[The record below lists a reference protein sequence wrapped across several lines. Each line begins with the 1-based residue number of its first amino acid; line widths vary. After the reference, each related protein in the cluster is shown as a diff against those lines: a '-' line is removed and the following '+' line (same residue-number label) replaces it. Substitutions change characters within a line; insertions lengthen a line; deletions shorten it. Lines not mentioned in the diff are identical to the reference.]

1 MPSPR
6 LLQAFSRHVQE
17 QPDST
22 ALVAAGERVSYAEL
36 ERLTRRATADLD
48 GAGFGSVRA
57 LCVPAHKSPETIA
70 LLLAAWRQGINTLV
84 PSPGLGAAALAT
96 LTAQAHGPLTAT
108 AVPGGGVSL
117 VREETDPAAA
127 DGFSVPDPAESL
139 LTLTTSGSTGVP
151 KLVPIRT
158 HAFDRF
164 ADWATGKFGI
174 DGTTRA
180 LSFSPLNFDL
190 ALLDVWTVLEA
201 GGTVVLAD
209 AGASGDAG
217 YLRELTL
224 AHEVTLVQGVPLL
237 HRLLAA
243 EGARYPAVRTVVFTG
258 EAVSEQGLRDA
269 FASCPGARFHNVFGC
284 TETNDSFIEDID
296 PDAYVHPLPIGTPV
310 DGTDAV
316 LLIDGPEGSEVL
328 QGPGTGELLV
338 HTPFQTCGYLEQARN
353 ARAFMPDPRGGG
365 AMFYR
370 TGDLVHRDADGR
382 YFLQGRTDF
391 QVKVRGVRTNTME
404 VETVL
409 GAHPDVVEACVVA
422 LPCPEA
428 GNRLHAEVVRR
439 DGASLSSLGLRAY
452 AAKHLP
458 RHAVPSSV
466 GLAGTPLPKTPTG
479 KPDRN
484 SIKKN
489 RLNGDTS

>member
-1 MPSPR
+1 MCRNSP
-6 LLQAFSRHVQE
+6 
-17 QPDST
+17 T
-22 ALVAAGERVSYAEL
+22 APRSSPPHERVTYAEL

-174 DGTTRA
+174 DDTARA

-209 AGASGDAG
+209 AGASGDMRLSAG
-217 YLRELTL
+217 
-224 AHEVTLVQGVPLL
+224 A
-237 HRLLAA
+237 
-243 EGARYPAVRTVVFTG
+243 
-258 EAVSEQGLRDA
+258 
-269 FASCPGARFHNVFGC
+269 
-284 TETNDSFIEDID
+284 
-296 PDAYVHPLPIGTPV
+296 
-310 DGTDAV
+310 
-316 LLIDGPEGSEVL
+316 
-328 QGPGTGELLV
+328 
-338 HTPFQTCGYLEQARN
+338 
-353 ARAFMPDPRGGG
+353 DPR
-365 AMFYR
+365 
-370 TGDLVHRDADGR
+370 
-382 YFLQGRTDF
+382 
-391 QVKVRGVRTNTME
+391 
-404 VETVL
+404 
-409 GAHPDVVEACVVA
+409 P
-422 LPCPEA
+422 
-428 GNRLHAEVVRR
+428 
-439 DGASLSSLGLRAY
+439 
-452 AAKHLP
+452 
-458 RHAVPSSV
+458 
-466 GLAGTPLPKTPTG
+466 
-479 KPDRN
+479 
-484 SIKKN
+484 
-489 RLNGDTS
+489 

>member
-1 MPSPR
+1 M
-6 LLQAFSRHVQE
+6 QAFSRHVRE

-22 ALVAAGERVSYAEL
+22 ALVHAGHQVTYADL

-84 PSPGLGAAALAT
+84 PSPALGAAALST
-96 LTAQAHGPLTAT
+96 LIAQAHGPLSAT
-108 AVPGGGVSL
+108 AVPGGGVTLS
-117 VREETDPAAA
+117 REEADPALA
-127 DGFSVPDPAESL
+127 DGFGVADPAESL

-151 KLVPIRT
+151 KLVPVRT
-158 HAFDRF
+158 EAFDRF
-164 ADWATGKFGI
+164 ADWAGTAFGI
-174 DGTTRA
+174 DGGTTA

-217 YLRELTL
+217 YLRDL
-224 AHEVTLVQGVPLL
+224 AQRNEVTLVQGVPLL

-243 EGARYPAVRTVVFTG
+243 DGARYPAVRTVVFTG
-258 EAVSEQGLRDA
+258 EAVSEQGLRDT
-269 FASCPGARFHNVFGC
+269 FAACPAARFHNIFGC
-284 TETNDSFIEDID
+284 TETNDSFIHDID
-296 PDAYVHPLPIGTPV
+296 PDAYTHPLPIGVPI
-310 DGTDAV
+310 DGTDSV
-316 LLIDGPEGSEVL
+316 LLIEGPDGTEVL
-328 QGPGTGELLV
+328 RGPGTGELLV

-353 ARAFMPDPRGGG
+353 AHAFMPDPRGGG

-382 YFLQGRTDF
+382 CFLQGRTDF
-391 QVKVRGVRTNTME
+391 QVKVRGVRTNTLE

-409 GAHPDVVEACVVA
+409 GAHPDVVEAAVVA

-428 GNRLHAEVVRR
+428 GTRLHAEVVRR
-439 DGASLSSLGLRAY
+439 DGASLSTLGLRAY

-466 GLAGTPLPKTPTG
+466 GLARTPLPKTPTG
-479 KPDRN
+479 KPDRH
-484 SIKKN
+484 SIKN
-489 RLNGDTS
+489 TQLNGAS

>member
-1 MPSPR
+1 MR
-6 LLQAFSRHVQE
+6 E

-22 ALVAAGERVSYAEL
+22 ALVHAGHQVTYADL

-84 PSPGLGAAALAT
+84 PSPALGAAALST
-96 LTAQAHGPLTAT
+96 LIAQAHGPLSAT
-108 AVPGGGVSL
+108 AVPGGGVTLS
-117 VREETDPAAA
+117 REEADPALA
-127 DGFSVPDPAESL
+127 DGFGVADPAESL

-151 KLVPIRT
+151 KLVPVRT
-158 HAFDRF
+158 EAFDRF
-164 ADWATGKFGI
+164 ADWAGTAFGI
-174 DGTTRA
+174 DGGTTA

-217 YLRELTL
+217 YLRDL
-224 AHEVTLVQGVPLL
+224 AQRNEVTLVQGVPLL

-243 EGARYPAVRTVVFTG
+243 DGARYPAVRTVVFTG
-258 EAVSEQGLRDA
+258 EAVSEQGLRDT
-269 FASCPGARFHNVFGC
+269 FAACPAARFHNVFGC
-284 TETNDSFIEDID
+284 TETNDSFIHDID
-296 PDAYVHPLPIGTPV
+296 PDAYTHPLPIGVPI

-316 LLIDGPEGSEVL
+316 LLIEGPDGTEVL
-328 QGPGTGELLV
+328 RGPGTGELLV

-353 ARAFMPDPRGGG
+353 ANAFMPDPRGGG

-382 YFLQGRTDF
+382 CFLQGRTDF
-391 QVKVRGVRTNTME
+391 QVKVRGVRTNTLE

-409 GAHPDVVEACVVA
+409 VAHPDVVEAAVVA

-428 GNRLHAEVVRR
+428 GTRLHAEVVRR
-439 DGASLSSLGLRAY
+439 DGASLSTLGLRAY

-466 GLAGTPLPKTPTG
+466 GLARTPLPKTPTG
-479 KPDRN
+479 KPDRH
-484 SIKKN
+484 SIKN
-489 RLNGDTS
+489 TQLNGAS

>member
-17 QPDST
+17 DPGRT
-22 ALVAAGERVSYAEL
+22 ALVAGGARVSYADL
-36 ERLTRRATADLD
+36 EQLARRTAADLD
-48 GAGFGSVRA
+48 AVDRTDVRA

-70 LLLAAWRQGINTLV
+70 LLLAAWRRGINTLV

-96 LTAQAHGPLTAT
+96 LTAQAHGPLTAV
-108 AVPGGGVSL
+108 AVPGGGAILS
-117 VREETDPAAA
+117 REESDPALA
-127 DGFSVPDPAESL
+127 DGFSAPDPEESL

-158 HAFDRF
+158 DAFDRF
-164 ADWATGKFGI
+164 GDWATEKFGI
-174 DGTTRA
+174 DAGARS

-209 AGASGDAG
+209 AGASGDAA
-217 YLRELTL
+217 YLRALTSDN
-224 AHEVTLVQGVPLL
+224 EVTLVQGVPLL

-243 EGARYPAVRTVVFTG
+243 DGARYPSVRTVVFTG
-258 EAVSEQGLRDA
+258 ESVSEQGLRDTFVA
-269 FASCPGARFHNVFGC
+269 CPAARFHNVFGC

-296 PDAYVHPLPIGTPV
+296 PDAFVHPLPIGAPIE
-310 DGTDAV
+310 GTEAV
-316 LLIDGPEGSEVL
+316 LLIEGPDGTEVL

-353 ARAFMPDPRGGG
+353 AHAFMPDPRGGG

-382 YFLQGRTDF
+382 HFLQGRTDF
-391 QVKVRGVRTNTME
+391 QVKVRGVRTNTLE

-428 GNRLHAEVVRR
+428 GTRLHAEVVRR
-439 DGASLSSLGLRAY
+439 DGTSLSSLGLRAY

-466 GLAGTPLPKTPTG
+466 ALAGTPLPKTPTG

-484 SIKKN
+484 SIKKT
-489 RLNGDTS
+489 RLNGDT

>member
-6 LLQAFSRHVQE
+6 LLQAFSRHVHE
-17 QPDST
+17 QPDSI
-22 ALVAAGERVSYAEL
+22 ALVFAGQQVTYADL

-57 LCVPAHKSPETIA
+57 LCVPAHKSPETVA
-70 LLLAAWRQGINTLV
+70 LLLAAWRQGVNTLV

-96 LTAQAHGPLTAT
+96 LTAQAHGPLLAT
-108 AVPGGGVSL
+108 AVTGGGVSL
-117 VREETDPAAA
+117 SREESDPALA
-127 DGFSVPDPAESL
+127 DGFSIPDPEESL

-151 KLVPIRT
+151 KLVPVRT
-158 HAFDRF
+158 EAFDRF
-164 ADWATGKFGI
+164 ADWATEKFGI
-174 DGTTRA
+174 DGGTRA

-190 ALLDVWTVLEA
+190 ALLDVWAVLEA

-217 YLRELTL
+217 YLRDL
-224 AHEVTLVQGVPLL
+224 AQRNEVTLVQGVPLL

-243 EGARYPAVRTVVFTG
+243 DGARYPAVRTVVFTG
-258 EAVSEQGLRDA
+258 ESVSEQGLHDT
-269 FASCPGARFHNVFGC
+269 FAACPAARFHNVFGC
-284 TETNDSFIEDID
+284 TETNDSFIHDID
-296 PDAYVHPLPIGTPV
+296 PDAYTHPLPIGVPI

-316 LLIDGPEGSEVL
+316 LLIEGADGTEVL
-328 QGPGTGELLV
+328 RGPGTGELLV

-353 ARAFMPDPRGGG
+353 AQTFMPDPRGGG

-382 YFLQGRTDF
+382 HFLQGRTDF
-391 QVKVRGVRTNTME
+391 QVKVRGVRTNTLE

-409 GAHPDVVEACVVA
+409 GAHPDVVEAAVVA

-428 GNRLHAEVVRR
+428 GTRLHAEVVRR
-439 DGASLSSLGLRAY
+439 DGTSLSTLGLRAY

-466 GLAGTPLPKTPTG
+466 GLARTPLPKTPTG

-484 SIKKN
+484 SIKN
-489 RLNGDTS
+489 TQLNGAS

>member
-1 MPSPR
+1 M
-6 LLQAFSRHVQE
+6 QAFSRHVRE

-22 ALVAAGERVSYAEL
+22 ALVHAGHQVTYADL

-84 PSPGLGAAALAT
+84 PSPALGAAALST
-96 LTAQAHGPLTAT
+96 LIAQAHGPLSAT
-108 AVPGGGVSL
+108 AVPGGGVTLS
-117 VREETDPAAA
+117 REEADPALA
-127 DGFSVPDPAESL
+127 DGFGVADPAESL

-151 KLVPIRT
+151 KLVPVRT
-158 HAFDRF
+158 EAFDRF
-164 ADWATGKFGI
+164 ADWAGTAFGI
-174 DGTTRA
+174 DGGTTA

-201 GGTVVLAD
+201 GGTIVLAD

-217 YLRELTL
+217 YLRDL
-224 AHEVTLVQGVPLL
+224 AQRNEVTLVQGVPLL

-243 EGARYPAVRTVVFTG
+243 DGARYPAVRTVVFTG
-258 EAVSEQGLRDA
+258 EAVSEQGLRDT
-269 FASCPGARFHNVFGC
+269 FAACPAARFHNVFGC
-284 TETNDSFIEDID
+284 TETNDSFIHDID
-296 PDAYVHPLPIGTPV
+296 PDAYTHPLPIGVPI

-316 LLIDGPEGSEVL
+316 LLIEGPDGTEVL
-328 QGPGTGELLV
+328 RGPGTGELLV

-353 ARAFMPDPRGGG
+353 AHAFMPDPRGGG

-382 YFLQGRTDF
+382 CFLQGRTDF
-391 QVKVRGVRTNTME
+391 QVKVRGVRTNTLE

-409 GAHPDVVEACVVA
+409 GAHPDVVEAAVVA

-428 GNRLHAEVVRR
+428 GTRLHAEVVRR
-439 DGASLSSLGLRAY
+439 DGASLSTLGLRAY

-466 GLAGTPLPKTPTG
+466 GLARTPLPKTPTG
-479 KPDRN
+479 KPDRH
-484 SIKKN
+484 SIKN
-489 RLNGDTS
+489 TQLNGAS

>member
-1 MPSPR
+1 M
-6 LLQAFSRHVQE
+6 QE

-22 ALVAAGERVSYAEL
+22 ALVFAGERVTYAGL
-36 ERLTRRATADLD
+36 DRLTRRAATDLD
-48 GAGFGSVRA
+48 GVDLGPVRA
-57 LCVPAHKSPETIA
+57 LCVPAHKSPETVA
-70 LLLAAWRQGINTLV
+70 LLLAAWGLGINTLV

-96 LTAQAHGPLTAT
+96 LTAQAHGPLSAV
-108 AVPGGGVSL
+108 AVPGGGAVL
-117 VREETDPAAA
+117 TRQAADPALS
-127 DGFSVPDPAESL
+127 DGFSAPDPRESL

-158 HAFDRF
+158 EAFDRF
-164 ADWATGKFGI
+164 GAWATEKFAL
-174 DGTTRA
+174 DGETRS

-190 ALLDVWTVLEA
+190 ALLDVWAVLEA

-217 YLRELTL
+217 YLRDLTRSND
-224 AHEVTLVQGVPLL
+224 VTLLQGVPLL
-237 HRLLAA
+237 HRLLATG
-243 EGARYPAVRTVVFTG
+243 GARYPAVRTVVFTG

-269 FASCPGARFHNVFGC
+269 FAACPSARFHNVFGC
-284 TETNDSFIEDID
+284 TETNDSFVQDID
-296 PDAYVHPLPIGTPV
+296 PDAYMHPLPIGEPI
-310 DGTDAV
+310 DGTEAV
-316 LLIDGPEGSEVL
+316 LLIEGAEGTEVL
-328 QGPGTGELLV
+328 RGPGTGELLV

-353 ARAFMPDPRGGG
+353 AHAFMPDPRGGG

-382 YFLQGRTDF
+382 HFLQGRTDF
-391 QVKVRGVRTNTME
+391 QVKVRGVRTNTLE

-409 GAHPDVVEACVVA
+409 AAHPDVVEAAVVA

-428 GNRLHAEVVRR
+428 GTRLHAEVVRR
-439 DGASLSSLGLRAY
+439 DGTTLSSLGLRAY

-466 GLAGTPLPKTPTG
+466 GLGGTPLPKTQTG

-484 SIKKN
+484 SIKKTK
-489 RLNGDTS
+489 LNGAS

>member
-1 MPSPR
+1 MGMY
-6 LLQAFSRHVQE
+6 
-17 QPDST
+17 
-22 ALVAAGERVSYAEL
+22 LVGIAVG
-36 ERLTRRATADLD
+36 RRR
-48 GAGFGSVRA
+48 GQRGR
-57 LCVPAHKSPETIA
+57 PAIC
-70 LLLAAWRQGINTLV
+70 
-84 PSPGLGAAALAT
+84 
-96 LTAQAHGPLTAT
+96 
-108 AVPGGGVSL
+108 
-117 VREETDPAAA
+117 
-127 DGFSVPDPAESL
+127 
-139 LTLTTSGSTGVP
+139 
-151 KLVPIRT
+151 
-158 HAFDRF
+158 
-164 ADWATGKFGI
+164 
-174 DGTTRA
+174 
-180 LSFSPLNFDL
+180 
-190 ALLDVWTVLEA
+190 
-201 GGTVVLAD
+201 
-209 AGASGDAG
+209 
-217 YLRELTL
+217 RELTL

-269 FASCPGARFHNVFGC
+269 FGLLPGRPLPADVFGC

>member
-1 MPSPR
+1 MR
-6 LLQAFSRHVQE
+6 E

-22 ALVAAGERVSYAEL
+22 ALVHAGHQVTYADL

-84 PSPGLGAAALAT
+84 PSPALGAAALST
-96 LTAQAHGPLTAT
+96 LIAQAHGPLSAT
-108 AVPGGGVSL
+108 AVPGGGVTLS
-117 VREETDPAAA
+117 REEADPALA
-127 DGFSVPDPAESL
+127 DGFGVADPAESL

-151 KLVPIRT
+151 KLVPVRT
-158 HAFDRF
+158 EAFDRF
-164 ADWATGKFGI
+164 ADWAGTAFGI
-174 DGTTRA
+174 DGGTTA

-217 YLRELTL
+217 YLRDL
-224 AHEVTLVQGVPLL
+224 AQRNEVTLVQGVPLL

-243 EGARYPAVRTVVFTG
+243 DGARYPAVRTVVFTG
-258 EAVSEQGLRDA
+258 EAVSEQGLRDT
-269 FASCPGARFHNVFGC
+269 FAACPAARFHNVFGC
-284 TETNDSFIEDID
+284 TETNDSFIHDID
-296 PDAYVHPLPIGTPV
+296 PDAYTHPLPIGVPI

-316 LLIDGPEGSEVL
+316 LLIEGPDGTEVL
-328 QGPGTGELLV
+328 RGPGTGELLV

-353 ARAFMPDPRGGG
+353 ANAFMPDPRGGG

-382 YFLQGRTDF
+382 CFLQGRTDF
-391 QVKVRGVRTNTME
+391 QVKVRGVRTNTLE

-409 GAHPDVVEACVVA
+409 GAHPDVVEAAVVA

-428 GNRLHAEVVRR
+428 GTRLHAEVVRR
-439 DGASLSSLGLRAY
+439 DGASLSTLGLRAY

-466 GLAGTPLPKTPTG
+466 GLARTPLPKTPTG
-479 KPDRN
+479 KPDRH
-484 SIKKN
+484 SIKN
-489 RLNGDTS
+489 TQLNGAS

>member
-1 MPSPR
+1 M
-6 LLQAFSRHVQE
+6 QAFSRHVRE

-22 ALVAAGERVSYAEL
+22 ALVHAGHQVTYADL

-84 PSPGLGAAALAT
+84 PSPALGAAALST
-96 LTAQAHGPLTAT
+96 LIAQAHGPLSAT
-108 AVPGGGVSL
+108 AVPGGGVTLS
-117 VREETDPAAA
+117 REEADPALA
-127 DGFSVPDPAESL
+127 DGFGVADPAESL

-151 KLVPIRT
+151 KLVPVRT
-158 HAFDRF
+158 EAFDRF
-164 ADWATGKFGI
+164 ADWAGTAFGI
-174 DGTTRA
+174 DGGTTA

-217 YLRELTL
+217 YLRDL
-224 AHEVTLVQGVPLL
+224 AQRNEVTLVQGVPLL

-243 EGARYPAVRTVVFTG
+243 DGARYPAVRTVVFTG
-258 EAVSEQGLRDA
+258 EAVSEQGLRDT
-269 FASCPGARFHNVFGC
+269 FAACPAARFHNVFGC
-284 TETNDSFIEDID
+284 TETNDSFIHDID
-296 PDAYVHPLPIGTPV
+296 PDAYTHPLPIGVPI

-316 LLIDGPEGSEVL
+316 LLIEGPDGTEVL
-328 QGPGTGELLV
+328 RGPGTGELLV

-353 ARAFMPDPRGGG
+353 AHAFMPDPRGGG

-382 YFLQGRTDF
+382 CFLQGRTDF
-391 QVKVRGVRTNTME
+391 QVKVRGVRTNTLE

-409 GAHPDVVEACVVA
+409 GAHPDVVEAAVVA

-428 GNRLHAEVVRR
+428 GTRLHAEVVRR
-439 DGASLSSLGLRAY
+439 DGASLSTLGLRAY

-466 GLAGTPLPKTPTG
+466 GLARTPLPKTPTG
-479 KPDRN
+479 KPDRH
-484 SIKKN
+484 SIKN
-489 RLNGDTS
+489 TQLNGAS

>member
-22 ALVAAGERVSYAEL
+22 ALVAAGARVTYADL
-36 ERLTRRATADLD
+36 ERLVRRAAADLD
-48 GAGFGSVRA
+48 GVGFPSARA
-57 LCVPAHKSPETIA
+57 LCVPAHKSPETVA
-70 LLLAAWRQGINTLV
+70 LLLAAWRRGVNTLV
-84 PSPGLGAAALAT
+84 PSPSLGAAALAT
-96 LTAQAHGPLTAT
+96 LTAQAHGPLTAL
-108 AVPGGGVSL
+108 AVPGGGATLS
-117 VREETDPAAA
+117 REETDPALAE
-127 DGFSVPDPAESL
+127 GFSAPDPEESL

-158 HAFDRF
+158 DAFDRF
-164 ADWATGKFGI
+164 GDWAAEKFGI
-174 DGTTRA
+174 DATTRA

-209 AGASGDAG
+209 AGASGDAA
-217 YLRELTL
+217 YLRALTRDN
-224 AHEVTLVQGVPLL
+224 EVTLVQGVPLL

-243 EGARYPAVRTVVFTG
+243 DDARYPAVRTVVFTG
-258 EAVSEQGLRDA
+258 ESVSEQGLRDA
-269 FASCPGARFHNVFGC
+269 FAACPAARFHNVFGC

-296 PDAYVHPLPIGTPV
+296 PDAFVHPLPIGAPIE
-310 DGTDAV
+310 GTEAV
-316 LLIDGPEGSEVL
+316 LLIDGPEGTEVL

-353 ARAFMPDPRGGG
+353 AHAFMPDPRGGG

-382 YFLQGRTDF
+382 HFLQGRTDF
-391 QVKVRGVRTNTME
+391 QVKVRGVRTNTLE

-409 GAHPDVVEACVVA
+409 GGHPDVVEACVVA

-428 GNRLHAEVVRR
+428 GTRLHAEVVRR
-439 DGASLSSLGLRAY
+439 DGTTLSSLGLRAY

-466 GLAGTPLPKTPTG
+466 ALAGTPLPKTPTG

-484 SIKKN
+484 SIKKT
-489 RLNGDTS
+489 RLNGDR

>member
-6 LLQAFSRHVQE
+6 LLQAFSRHVRE

-22 ALVAAGERVSYAEL
+22 ALVHAGHQVTYADL

-70 LLLAAWRQGINTLV
+70 LLLAAWRQGITTLV
-84 PSPGLGAAALAT
+84 PSPALGAAALST
-96 LTAQAHGPLTAT
+96 LIAQAHGPLSAT
-108 AVPGGGVSL
+108 AVPGGGVTLS
-117 VREETDPAAA
+117 REEADPALA
-127 DGFSVPDPAESL
+127 DGFGVADPAESL

-151 KLVPIRT
+151 KLVPVRT
-158 HAFDRF
+158 EAFDRF
-164 ADWATGKFGI
+164 ADWAGTAFGI
-174 DGTTRA
+174 DGGTTA

-217 YLRELTL
+217 YLRDL
-224 AHEVTLVQGVPLL
+224 AQRNEVTLVQGVPLL
-237 HRLLAA
+237 HRLLATD
-243 EGARYPAVRTVVFTG
+243 GARYPAVRTVVFTG
-258 EAVSEQGLRDA
+258 EAVSEQGLRDT
-269 FASCPGARFHNVFGC
+269 FAACPAARFHNVFGC
-284 TETNDSFIEDID
+284 TETNDSFIHDID
-296 PDAYVHPLPIGTPV
+296 PDAYTHPLPIGVPI

-316 LLIDGPEGSEVL
+316 LLIEGPDGTEVL
-328 QGPGTGELLV
+328 RGPGTGELLV

-353 ARAFMPDPRGGG
+353 AHVFMPDPRGGG

-382 YFLQGRTDF
+382 CFLQGRTDF
-391 QVKVRGVRTNTME
+391 QVKVRGVRTNTLE

-409 GAHPDVVEACVVA
+409 GAHPDVVEAAVVA

-428 GNRLHAEVVRR
+428 GTRLHAEVVRR
-439 DGASLSSLGLRAY
+439 DGASLSTLGLRAY

-466 GLAGTPLPKTPTG
+466 GLARTPLPKTPTG
-479 KPDRN
+479 KPDRH
-484 SIKKN
+484 SIKN
-489 RLNGDTS
+489 TQLNGAS

>member
-22 ALVAAGERVSYAEL
+22 ALVAAGAQVTYADL
-36 ERLTRRATADLD
+36 ERLVRRAAADLD
-48 GAGFGSVRA
+48 GVAFTSVRA

-70 LLLAAWRQGINTLV
+70 LLLAAWRRGINTLV
-84 PSPGLGAAALAT
+84 PSPSLGAAALAT
-96 LTAQAHGPLTAT
+96 LTAQAHGPLN
-108 AVPGGGVSL
+108 AVAAPGGGAVLSQ
-117 VREETDPAAA
+117 EESDPALAE
-127 DGFSVPDPAESL
+127 GFSVPDPAESL

-158 HAFDRF
+158 EAFDRF
-164 ADWATGKFGI
+164 GDWAAEKFGI
-174 DGTTRA
+174 DATTRA

-209 AGASGDAG
+209 AGASGDAA
-217 YLRELTL
+217 YLRALTRDN
-224 AHEVTLVQGVPLL
+224 EVTLVQGVPLL

-243 EGARYPAVRTVVFTG
+243 DDARYPAVRTVVFTG
-258 EAVSEQGLRDA
+258 ESVSEQGLRDA
-269 FASCPGARFHNVFGC
+269 FAACPAARFHNVFGC

-296 PDAYVHPLPIGTPV
+296 PDAFVHPLPIGAPIG
-310 DGTDAV
+310 GTEAV
-316 LLIDGPEGSEVL
+316 LLIEGPEGTEVL
-328 QGPGTGELLV
+328 RGPGTGELLV

-353 ARAFMPDPRGGG
+353 AHAFMPDPRGGG

-382 YFLQGRTDF
+382 HFLQGRTDF
-391 QVKVRGVRTNTME
+391 QVKVRGVRTNTLE

-409 GAHPDVVEACVVA
+409 GGHPDVVEACVVA

-428 GNRLHAEVVRR
+428 GTRLHAEVVRR

-466 GLAGTPLPKTPTG
+466 ALAGTPLPKTPTG

-484 SIKKN
+484 SIKKT
-489 RLNGDTS
+489 RLNGDH

>member
-6 LLQAFSRHVQE
+6 LLQAFSRHVRE

-22 ALVAAGERVSYAEL
+22 ALVNAGHQVTYADL
-36 ERLTRRATADLD
+36 ERLTRRATADLQD
-48 GAGFGSVRA
+48 AGFGCVRA

-70 LLLAAWRQGINTLV
+70 LLMAAWRQGINTLV
-84 PSPGLGAAALAT
+84 PSPALGAAALST
-96 LTAQAHGPLTAT
+96 LIAQAHGPLSAT
-108 AVPGGGVSL
+108 AVPGGGVTLS
-117 VREETDPAAA
+117 REDADPALA
-127 DGFSVPDPAESL
+127 DGFGIPDPAESL

-151 KLVPIRT
+151 KLVPVRT
-158 HAFDRF
+158 EAFDRF
-164 ADWATGKFGI
+164 ADWATTAFGI
-174 DGTTRA
+174 DGGTTA

-201 GGTVVLAD
+201 GGAVVLAD

-217 YLRELTL
+217 YLRDLTQRN
-224 AHEVTLVQGVPLL
+224 EVTLVQGVPLL

-243 EGARYPAVRTVVFTG
+243 DGARYPAVRTVVFTG
-258 EAVSEQGLRDA
+258 EAVSEQGLRDT
-269 FASCPGARFHNVFGC
+269 FAACPAARFHNVFGC
-284 TETNDSFIEDID
+284 TETNDSFIHDID
-296 PDAYVHPLPIGTPV
+296 PDAYTHPLPIGVPI

-316 LLIDGPEGSEVL
+316 LLIEGPDGTEVL
-328 QGPGTGELLV
+328 RGPGTGELLV

-353 ARAFMPDPRGGG
+353 AHAFMPDPRGGG

-382 YFLQGRTDF
+382 CFLQGRTDF
-391 QVKVRGVRTNTME
+391 QVKVRGVRTNTLE

-409 GAHPDVVEACVVA
+409 GAHPDVVEAAVVA

-428 GNRLHAEVVRR
+428 GTRLHAEVVRR
-439 DGASLSSLGLRAY
+439 DGASLSTLGLRAY

-466 GLAGTPLPKTPTG
+466 GLARTPLPKTPTG
-479 KPDRN
+479 KPDRH
-484 SIKKN
+484 SIKN
-489 RLNGDTS
+489 TQLNGAS

>member
-1 MPSPR
+1 M
-6 LLQAFSRHVQE
+6 QE

-22 ALVAAGERVSYAEL
+22 ALVFAGQQVTYADL
-36 ERLTRRATADLD
+36 ERLTRRTAADLD

-57 LCVPAHKSPETIA
+57 LCVPAHKSPETVA

-84 PSPGLGAAALAT
+84 PSPGLGAAALST
-96 LTAQAHGPLTAT
+96 LIAQAHGPLLAT
-108 AVPGGGVSL
+108 VVTGGGVTLS
-117 VREETDPAAA
+117 REETDPAQA
-127 DGFSVPDPAESL
+127 DGFSIPDPEETL

-151 KLVPIRT
+151 KLVPIRSE
-158 HAFDRF
+158 AFDRF
-164 ADWATGKFGI
+164 GDWATDAFGI
-174 DGTTRA
+174 DEGTSS

-217 YLRELTL
+217 YLRDL
-224 AHEVTLVQGVPLL
+224 AQRNDVTLVQGVPLL

-243 EGARYPAVRTVVFTG
+243 DGARYPAVRTVVFTG
-258 EAVSEQGLRDA
+258 EAVSEQGLRDT
-269 FASCPGARFHNVFGC
+269 FAACPDARFHNVFGC
-284 TETNDSFIEDID
+284 TETNDSFIHDID
-296 PDAYVHPLPIGTPV
+296 PGTYVHPLPIGVPI

-316 LLIDGPEGSEVL
+316 LLIEGADGTEVL
-328 QGPGTGELLV
+328 RGPGTGELLV

-353 ARAFMPDPRGGG
+353 AHAFMPDPRGGG

-382 YFLQGRTDF
+382 HFLQGRTDF
-391 QVKVRGVRTNTME
+391 QVKVRGVRTNTLE

-409 GAHPDVVEACVVA
+409 GAHPDVIEAAVVA

-428 GNRLHAEVVRR
+428 GTRLHAEVVRR
-439 DGASLSSLGLRAY
+439 DGTSLSTLGLRAY

-466 GLAGTPLPKTPTG
+466 GLACTPLPKTPTG

-484 SIKKN
+484 SIKN
-489 RLNGDTS
+489 TQLNGAS

>member
-1 MPSPR
+1 MR
-6 LLQAFSRHVQE
+6 AISRHIQE

-22 ALVAAGERVSYAEL
+22 ALVTAGQRVTYADL
-36 ERLTRRATADLD
+36 DRLTRRAAAELD
-48 GAGFGSVRA
+48 GAGFGSVRS

-84 PSPGLGAAALAT
+84 PSPGLGAAALST
-96 LTAQAHGPLTAT
+96 LIAQAHGPLSAR
-108 AVPGGGVSL
+108 AVPGGGVTL
-117 VREETDPAAA
+117 TREESNPALA
-127 DGFSVPDPAESL
+127 DGFSVPAPEESL

-151 KLVPIRT
+151 KLVPVRID
-158 HAFDRF
+158 AFDRF
-164 ADWATGKFGI
+164 GDWATEKFGL
-174 DGTTRA
+174 DGGTRS

-190 ALLDVWTVLEA
+190 ALLDVWTVLHA

-209 AGASGDAG
+209 AGASGNAG
-217 YLRELTL
+217 YLRDL
-224 AHEVTLVQGVPLL
+224 AQSNEVTLVQGVPLL

-243 EGARYPAVRTVVFTG
+243 GGARYPAVRTVVFTG
-258 EAVSEQGLRDA
+258 EAVSEQELRDA
-269 FASCPGARFHNVFGC
+269 FAACPAARFHNVFGC
-284 TETNDSFIEDID
+284 TETNDSFIHDID
-296 PDAYVHPLPIGTPV
+296 PGAYTHPLPIGAPIE
-310 DGTDAV
+310 GTDAV
-316 LLIDGPEGSEVL
+316 LLVEGADGTEVL

-338 HTPFQTCGYLEQARN
+338 HTPFQTCGYLEEARN
-353 ARAFMPDPRGGG
+353 AQTFMPDPRGGG

-370 TGDLVHRDADGR
+370 TGDLVHRDAEGR

-391 QVKVRGVRTNTME
+391 QVKVRGVRTNTLE

-409 GAHPDVVEACVVA
+409 GAHPDVVEAAVVA

-428 GNRLHAEVVRR
+428 GTRLHAEVVRR
-439 DGASLSSLGLRAY
+439 DGASLSSLGLRTY

-466 GLAGTPLPKTPTG
+466 GLACIPLPKTPTG

-484 SIKKN
+484 SIKN
-489 RLNGDTS
+489 TQLNGVAS

>member
-1 MPSPR
+1 M
-6 LLQAFSRHVQE
+6 QAFSRHVRE

-22 ALVAAGERVSYAEL
+22 ALVHAGHQVTYADL

-84 PSPGLGAAALAT
+84 PSPALGAAALST
-96 LTAQAHGPLTAT
+96 LIAQAHGPLSAT
-108 AVPGGGVSL
+108 AVPGGGVTLS
-117 VREETDPAAA
+117 REEADPALA
-127 DGFSVPDPAESL
+127 DGFGVADPAESL

-151 KLVPIRT
+151 KLVPVRT
-158 HAFDRF
+158 EAFDRF
-164 ADWATGKFGI
+164 ADWAGTAFGI
-174 DGTTRA
+174 DGGTTA

-217 YLRELTL
+217 YLRDL
-224 AHEVTLVQGVPLL
+224 AQRNEVTLVQGVPLL

-243 EGARYPAVRTVVFTG
+243 DGARYPAVRTVVFTG
-258 EAVSEQGLRDA
+258 EAVSEQGLRDT
-269 FASCPGARFHNVFGC
+269 FAACPAARFHNVFGC
-284 TETNDSFIEDID
+284 TETNDSFIHDID
-296 PDAYVHPLPIGTPV
+296 PDAYTHPLPIGVPI

-316 LLIDGPEGSEVL
+316 LLIEGPDGTEVL
-328 QGPGTGELLV
+328 RGPGTGELLV

-353 ARAFMPDPRGGG
+353 ANAFMPDPRGGG

-382 YFLQGRTDF
+382 CFLQGRTDF
-391 QVKVRGVRTNTME
+391 QVKVRGVRTNTLE

-409 GAHPDVVEACVVA
+409 GAHPDVVEAAVVA

-428 GNRLHAEVVRR
+428 GTRLHAEVVRR
-439 DGASLSSLGLRAY
+439 DGASLSTLGLRAY

-466 GLAGTPLPKTPTG
+466 GLARTPLPKTPTG
-479 KPDRN
+479 KPDRH
-484 SIKKN
+484 SIKN
-489 RLNGDTS
+489 TQLNGAS

>member
-1 MPSPR
+1 M
-6 LLQAFSRHVQE
+6 QAFSRHVRE

-22 ALVAAGERVSYAEL
+22 ALVHAGHQVTYADL
-36 ERLTRRATADLD
+36 ERLTRPATADLD

-84 PSPGLGAAALAT
+84 PSPALGAAALST
-96 LTAQAHGPLTAT
+96 LIAQAHGPLSAT
-108 AVPGGGVSL
+108 AVPGGGVTLS
-117 VREETDPAAA
+117 REEADPALA
-127 DGFSVPDPAESL
+127 DGFGVADPAESL

-151 KLVPIRT
+151 KLVPVRT
-158 HAFDRF
+158 EAFDRF
-164 ADWATGKFGI
+164 ADWSTTAFGI
-174 DGTTRA
+174 DGGTTA

-217 YLRELTL
+217 YLRDL
-224 AHEVTLVQGVPLL
+224 AQRNEVTLVQGVPLL

-243 EGARYPAVRTVVFTG
+243 DGARYPAVRTVVFTG
-258 EAVSEQGLRDA
+258 EAVSEQGLRDT
-269 FASCPGARFHNVFGC
+269 FAACPAARFHNVFGC
-284 TETNDSFIEDID
+284 TETNDSFIHAID
-296 PDAYVHPLPIGTPV
+296 PDAYTHPLPIGVPI

-316 LLIDGPEGSEVL
+316 LLIEGPDGTEVL
-328 QGPGTGELLV
+328 RGPGTGELLV

-353 ARAFMPDPRGGG
+353 AHAFMPDPRGGG

-370 TGDLVHRDADGR
+370 TGDLVRRDADGR
-382 YFLQGRTDF
+382 CFLQGRTDF
-391 QVKVRGVRTNTME
+391 QVKVRGVRTNTLE

-409 GAHPDVVEACVVA
+409 GAHPDVVEAAVVA

-428 GNRLHAEVVRR
+428 GTRLHAEVVRR
-439 DGASLSSLGLRAY
+439 DGASLSTLGLRAY

-466 GLAGTPLPKTPTG
+466 GLARTPLPKTPTG
-479 KPDRN
+479 KPDRH
-484 SIKKN
+484 SIKN
-489 RLNGDTS
+489 TQLNGAS

>member
-6 LLQAFSRHVQE
+6 LLQAISRHVQE

-22 ALVAAGERVSYAEL
+22 ALVFAGERITYADL
-36 ERLTRRATADLD
+36 DQLTHRAAADLD
-48 GAGFGSVRA
+48 GADFGSVPA
-57 LCVPAHKSPETIA
+57 LCVPAHKSPETVA

-84 PSPGLGAAALAT
+84 PSPGLGAAALST
-96 LTAQAHGPLTAT
+96 LTAQAHGPLSAT
-108 AVPGGGVSL
+108 AVPGGGVLLS
-117 VREETDPAAA
+117 REEADPALSE
-127 DGFSVPDPAESL
+127 GFGAPDPEESL
-139 LTLTTSGSTGVP
+139 LTLTTSGSTGIP
-151 KLVPIRT
+151 KLVPVRIE
-158 HAFDRF
+158 AFDRF
-164 ADWATGKFGI
+164 DAWAAEKFGFGS
-174 DGTTRA
+174 DTRS

-190 ALLDVWTVLEA
+190 ALLDVWTVLRA

-217 YLRELTL
+217 YLRDLT
-224 AHEVTLVQGVPLL
+224 ASNEVTLVQGVPLL

-243 EGARYPAVRTVVFTG
+243 GGARYPSVRTVVFTG
-258 EAVSEQGLRDA
+258 EAVSEQGLKDS
-269 FASCPGARFHNVFGC
+269 FAACPAARFHNVFGC
-284 TETNDSFIEDID
+284 TETNDSFVHDID
-296 PDAYVHPLPIGTPV
+296 PGAYVHPLPIGAPI

-316 LLIDGPEGSEVL
+316 LLIEGADGTEVL

-338 HTPFQTCGYLEQARN
+338 HTPFQTCGYLEHARN
-353 ARAFMPDPRGGG
+353 AHAFMPDPRGGG

-370 TGDLVHRDADGR
+370 TGDLVHRDAYDH
-382 YFLQGRTDF
+382 YYLQGRTDF
-391 QVKVRGVRTNTME
+391 QVKVRGVRTNTLE

-409 GAHPDVVEACVVA
+409 EAHPDIVEAAVVA

-428 GNRLHAEVVRR
+428 GARLHAEVVRR
-439 DGASLSSLGLRAY
+439 DGTSLSSLGLRAY

-466 GLAGTPLPKTPTG
+466 GLGGTPLPKTPTG

-484 SIKKN
+484 SIKN
-489 RLNGDTS
+489 TQLNGAS

>member
-6 LLQAFSRHVQE
+6 LLQAFSRHVRE

-22 ALVAAGERVSYAEL
+22 ALVHAGHQVTYADL

-57 LCVPAHKSPETIA
+57 LCLPAHKSPETIA

-84 PSPGLGAAALAT
+84 PSPALGAAALST
-96 LTAQAHGPLTAT
+96 LIAQAHGPLSAT
-108 AVPGGGVSL
+108 AVPGGGVTLS
-117 VREETDPAAA
+117 REEADPALA
-127 DGFSVPDPAESL
+127 DGFGVADPAESL

-151 KLVPIRT
+151 KLVPVRT
-158 HAFDRF
+158 EAFDRF
-164 ADWATGKFGI
+164 ADWAGTAFGI
-174 DGTTRA
+174 DGGTTA

-217 YLRELTL
+217 YLRDL
-224 AHEVTLVQGVPLL
+224 AQRNEVTLVQGVPLL
-237 HRLLAA
+237 HRLLATD
-243 EGARYPAVRTVVFTG
+243 GARYPAVRTVVFTG
-258 EAVSEQGLRDA
+258 EAVSEQGLRDT
-269 FASCPGARFHNVFGC
+269 FAACPAARFHNVFGC
-284 TETNDSFIEDID
+284 TETNDSFIHDID
-296 PDAYVHPLPIGTPV
+296 PDAYTHPLPIGVPI

-316 LLIDGPEGSEVL
+316 LLIEGPDGTEVL
-328 QGPGTGELLV
+328 RGPGTGELLV

-353 ARAFMPDPRGGG
+353 AHAFMPDPRGGG

-370 TGDLVHRDADGR
+370 TGDLVRRDADGR
-382 YFLQGRTDF
+382 CFLQGRTDF
-391 QVKVRGVRTNTME
+391 QVKVRGVRTNTLE

-409 GAHPDVVEACVVA
+409 GAHPDVVEAAVVA

-428 GNRLHAEVVRR
+428 GTRLHAEVVRR
-439 DGASLSSLGLRAY
+439 DGASLSTLGLRAY

-466 GLAGTPLPKTPTG
+466 GLARTPLPKTPTG
-479 KPDRN
+479 KPDRH
-484 SIKKN
+484 SIKN
-489 RLNGDTS
+489 TQLNGAS

>member
-1 MPSPR
+1 MR
-6 LLQAFSRHVQE
+6 E

-22 ALVAAGERVSYAEL
+22 ALVHAGHQVTYADL

-84 PSPGLGAAALAT
+84 PSPALGAAALST
-96 LTAQAHGPLTAT
+96 LIAQAHGPLSAT
-108 AVPGGGVSL
+108 AVPGGGVTLS
-117 VREETDPAAA
+117 REEADPALA
-127 DGFSVPDPAESL
+127 DGFGIPDPAESL

-151 KLVPIRT
+151 KLVPVRT
-158 HAFDRF
+158 EAFDRF
-164 ADWATGKFGI
+164 ADWADTAFGI
-174 DGTTRA
+174 DGGTTA

-217 YLRELTL
+217 YLRDL
-224 AHEVTLVQGVPLL
+224 AQRNEVTLVQGVPLL

-243 EGARYPAVRTVVFTG
+243 DGARYPAVRTVVFTG
-258 EAVSEQGLRDA
+258 EAVSEQGLQDT
-269 FASCPGARFHNVFGC
+269 FAACPAARFHNVFGC
-284 TETNDSFIEDID
+284 TETNDSFIHDID
-296 PDAYVHPLPIGTPV
+296 PDAYTHPLPIGVPI

-316 LLIDGPEGSEVL
+316 LLIEGPDGTEVL
-328 QGPGTGELLV
+328 RGPGTGELLV

-353 ARAFMPDPRGGG
+353 AHAFMPDPRGGG

-370 TGDLVHRDADGR
+370 TGDLVRRDADGR
-382 YFLQGRTDF
+382 CFLQGRTDF
-391 QVKVRGVRTNTME
+391 QVKVRGVRTNTLE

-409 GAHPDVVEACVVA
+409 GAHPDVVEAAVVA

-428 GNRLHAEVVRR
+428 GTRLHAEVVRR
-439 DGASLSSLGLRAY
+439 DGASLSTLGLRAY

-466 GLAGTPLPKTPTG
+466 GLARTPLPKTPTG
-479 KPDRN
+479 KPDRH
-484 SIKKN
+484 SIKN
-489 RLNGDTS
+489 TQLNGAS

>member
-22 ALVAAGERVSYAEL
+22 ALVAAGARVTYADL
-36 ERLTRRATADLD
+36 ERLVRRAAADLD
-48 GAGFGSVRA
+48 GVDFPSVRA
-57 LCVPAHKSPETIA
+57 LCVPAHKSPETVA
-70 LLLAAWRQGINTLV
+70 LLLAAWRRGVNTLV
-84 PSPGLGAAALAT
+84 PSPSLGAAALAT
-96 LTAQAHGPLTAT
+96 LTAQAHGPLTAL
-108 AVPGGGVSL
+108 AVPGGGATLS
-117 VREETDPAAA
+117 REETDPALAE
-127 DGFSVPDPAESL
+127 GFSAPDPEESL

-158 HAFDRF
+158 DAFDRF
-164 ADWATGKFGI
+164 GDWAAEKFGI
-174 DGTTRA
+174 DTTTRA

-190 ALLDVWTVLEA
+190 ALLDVWTVLGA

-209 AGASGDAG
+209 AGASGDAA
-217 YLRELTL
+217 YLRALTRDN
-224 AHEVTLVQGVPLL
+224 EVTLVQGVPLL

-243 EGARYPAVRTVVFTG
+243 DDARYPAVRTVVFTG
-258 EAVSEQGLRDA
+258 ESVSEQGLRDA
-269 FASCPGARFHNVFGC
+269 FAACPDARFHNVFGC

-296 PDAYVHPLPIGTPV
+296 PDAFVHPLPIGAPIG
-310 DGTDAV
+310 GTEAV
-316 LLIDGPEGSEVL
+316 LLIDGPEGTEVL

-353 ARAFMPDPRGGG
+353 AHAFMPDPRGGG

-382 YFLQGRTDF
+382 HFLQGRTDF
-391 QVKVRGVRTNTME
+391 QVKVRGVRTNTLE

-409 GAHPDVVEACVVA
+409 GGHPDVVEACVVA

-428 GNRLHAEVVRR
+428 GTRLHAEVVRR
-439 DGASLSSLGLRAY
+439 DGTSLSSLGLRAY

-466 GLAGTPLPKTPTG
+466 ALAGTPLPKTPTG

-484 SIKKN
+484 SIKKT
-489 RLNGDTS
+489 RLNGDR

>member
-6 LLQAFSRHVQE
+6 LLQAFSRHVRE

-22 ALVAAGERVSYAEL
+22 ALVHAGHQVTYADL
-36 ERLTRRATADLD
+36 ERLTRRATADLKD
-48 GAGFGSVRA
+48 AGFGCVRA

-84 PSPGLGAAALAT
+84 PSPALGAAALST
-96 LTAQAHGPLTAT
+96 LIAQAHGPLSAT
-108 AVPGGGVSL
+108 AVPGGGVTLS
-117 VREETDPAAA
+117 REDADPALA
-127 DGFSVPDPAESL
+127 DGFGIPDPAESL

-151 KLVPIRT
+151 KLVPVRT
-158 HAFDRF
+158 EAFDRF
-164 ADWATGKFGI
+164 ADWAGTAFGI
-174 DGTTRA
+174 DGGTTA

-201 GGTVVLAD
+201 GGTIVLAD

-217 YLRELTL
+217 YLRDL
-224 AHEVTLVQGVPLL
+224 AQRNEVTLVQGVPLL

-243 EGARYPAVRTVVFTG
+243 DGARYPAVRTVVFTG
-258 EAVSEQGLRDA
+258 EAVSEQGLRDT
-269 FASCPGARFHNVFGC
+269 FAACPAARFHNVFGC
-284 TETNDSFIEDID
+284 TETNDSFIHDID
-296 PDAYVHPLPIGTPV
+296 PDAYTHPLPIGVPI

-316 LLIDGPEGSEVL
+316 LLIEGPDGTEVL
-328 QGPGTGELLV
+328 RGPGTGELLV

-353 ARAFMPDPRGGG
+353 AHAFMPDPRGGG

-382 YFLQGRTDF
+382 CFLQGRTDF
-391 QVKVRGVRTNTME
+391 QVKVRGVRTNTLE

-409 GAHPDVVEACVVA
+409 GAHPDVVEAAVVA

-428 GNRLHAEVVRR
+428 GTRLHAEVVRR
-439 DGASLSSLGLRAY
+439 DGASLSTLGLRAY

-466 GLAGTPLPKTPTG
+466 GLARTPLPKTPTG
-479 KPDRN
+479 KPDRH
-484 SIKKN
+484 SIKN
-489 RLNGDTS
+489 TQLNGAS

>member
-6 LLQAFSRHVQE
+6 LLQAFNRHVQE
-17 QPDST
+17 KPDST
-22 ALVAAGERVSYAEL
+22 ALVFAGRRVTYADL
-36 ERLTRRATADLD
+36 DRLTHLAAADLD

-57 LCVPAHKSPETIA
+57 LCVPAHKSPETVA

-84 PSPGLGAAALAT
+84 PSPGLGAAALFT
-96 LTAQAHGPLTAT
+96 LTAQAHGPLSAV
-108 AVPGGGVSL
+108 AVPGGGATLS
-117 VREETDPAAA
+117 REEADPTLS
-127 DGFSVPDPAESL
+127 DGFSAPDPEESL

-151 KLVPIRT
+151 KLVPVRT
-158 HAFDRF
+158 EAFDRF
-164 ADWATGKFGI
+164 GDWAAEKFGI
-174 DGTTRA
+174 DGTTSS

-217 YLRELTL
+217 YLRDL
-224 AHEVTLVQGVPLL
+224 AQSNEVTLVQGVPLL
-237 HRLLAA
+237 HRLLAVDD
-243 EGARYPAVRTVVFTG
+243 ARYPTVRTVVFTG
-258 EAVSEQGLRDA
+258 EAVSEQGLRDTFTA
-269 FASCPGARFHNVFGC
+269 CPAARFHNVFGC
-284 TETNDSFIEDID
+284 TETNDSFIQDID
-296 PDAYVHPLPIGTPV
+296 PDAYVHPLPIGAPI

-316 LLIDGPEGSEVL
+316 LLIEGPDGTEVL
-328 QGPGTGELLV
+328 RGPGTGELLV

-382 YFLQGRTDF
+382 YFLQGRADF
-391 QVKVRGVRTNTME
+391 QVKVRGVRTNTLE

-466 GLAGTPLPKTPTG
+466 GLACTPLPKTATG

-484 SIKKN
+484 SIKKTQ
-489 RLNGDTS
+489 LNGDV